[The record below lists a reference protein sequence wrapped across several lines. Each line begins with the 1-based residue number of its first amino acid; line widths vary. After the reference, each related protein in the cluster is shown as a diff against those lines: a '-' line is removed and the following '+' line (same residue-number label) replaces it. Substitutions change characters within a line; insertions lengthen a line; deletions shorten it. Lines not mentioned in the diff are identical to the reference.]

1 MNGKPGLSGRRPR
14 RRKGWTIHRA
24 TGAGVVAGLAAL
36 VLRLFYSASPGV
48 VRVPLLLLCAVAAFC
63 GLSILWI
70 TAVDRY
76 RHGRRGERLVPLR
89 AFDVAL
95 ALLLA
100 IPSLVMV
107 RALLGEL

>member
-1 MNGKPGLSGRRPR
+1 MALIAQRRRPR
-14 RRKGWTIHRA
+14 PRKGWTIHRA
-24 TGAGVVAGLAAL
+24 TGLGAMAGIAAL
-36 VLRLFYSASPGV
+36 VLRLFYSASPAI
-48 VRVPLLLLCAVAAFC
+48 VRLPLLLLCAAAAFC

-89 AFDVAL
+89 AFDVAV

-100 IPSLVMV
+100 VPSLVMV
-107 RALLGEL
+107 QALVGEH

>member
-1 MNGKPGLSGRRPR
+1 MLALCGL
-14 RRKGWTIHRA
+14 
-24 TGAGVVAGLAAL
+24 
-36 VLRLFYSASPGV
+36 
-48 VRVPLLLLCAVAAFC
+48 AAFC

-89 AFDVAL
+89 AFDIAI

-100 IPSLVMV
+100 IPSLMMM
-107 RALLGEL
+107 RALVGEL

>member
-1 MNGKPGLSGRRPR
+1 LLALCGL
-14 RRKGWTIHRA
+14 
-24 TGAGVVAGLAAL
+24 
-36 VLRLFYSASPGV
+36 
-48 VRVPLLLLCAVAAFC
+48 AAFC

-89 AFDVAL
+89 AFDIAI

-100 IPSLVMV
+100 IPSLMMM
-107 RALLGEL
+107 RALVGEL